1 MTGTDPVLR
10 LDVGDHVSHV
20 VLDRPDKLNALDES
34 ARLRLVEIIQE
45 CGADD
50 GVHVIVIRGEG
61 RAFCAGADASN
72 PTEASRH
79 GAWADRLSMSDRG
92 WGQFLVA
99 WDAPKPVIS
108 QVHGVCLGIASILC
122 NLCDIVV
129 VAEDARIGWPKLP
142 LGGGVIAPTWVWHVG
157 IHRAKELSY
166 QIGSEISGS
175 EAAQWGFANRAV
187 PAESL
192 DAEVDGLARRIA
204 KMPLDLLRLKKEA
217 LNQVY
222 DSVGFGQ
229 AVLNGSLWGALSHD
243 LPSTGDVRALVGE
256 LGLKGAIA
264 HYRGVEP

>member
-20 VLDRPDKLNALDES
+20 VLNRPDKLNALDES
-34 ARLRLVEIIQE
+34 ARLRLVKTIQE

-50 GVHVIVIRGEG
+50 DVHVIVIRGEG

-72 PTEASRH
+72 PNQASPD
-79 GAWADRLSMSDRG
+79 GAWADRVSMSDRG

-99 WDAPKPVIS
+99 WDAPKPVIA

-142 LGGGVIAPTWVWHVG
+142 LGGGVISPTWVWHVG

-166 QIGSEISGS
+166 QIGSEISGI

-187 PAESL
+187 PADRL
-192 DAEVDGLARRIA
+192 DADVDGLARSIA
-204 KMPLDLLRLKKEA
+204 KVPLDLLRLKKEA

-222 DSVGFGQ
+222 DSMGFRQ
-229 AVLNGSLWGALSHD
+229 AVMNGSLWGALSHD

-256 LGLKGAIA
+256 LGLKDAIA